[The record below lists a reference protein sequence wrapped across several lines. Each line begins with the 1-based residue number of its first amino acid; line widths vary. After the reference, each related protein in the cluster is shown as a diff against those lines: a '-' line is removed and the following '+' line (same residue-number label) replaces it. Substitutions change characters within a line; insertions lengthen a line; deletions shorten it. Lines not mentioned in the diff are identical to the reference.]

1 MNEPSFAR
9 VSVGDVLFGKYRVE
23 RVLGVGG
30 MGIVVAARHTQL
42 DALYAVK
49 LMHPAEIGNQQ
60 ALARFFREARAAAK
74 LRSEHVARVFDAG
87 RTPRGIP
94 YILLEHLEGCD
105 LQQLGKKRETLPVDE
120 AVLYVMHA
128 CDALIEAHAA
138 GIIHRDLK
146 PANLFL
152 THRPDGSPCVKVLD
166 FGISKRLGKER
177 VPSWNTRT
185 TDILGSPLYMS
196 PEQMRSTRDVDAR
209 TDLWALGAIL
219 YRLLAGEA
227 PFAARSLSDVY
238 EGILEREPRPLSVRR
253 PDVPPALDAVV
264 RRCLRKNPDDRFDAA
279 LSLAAA
285 LAPFVPEEDAP
296 RSLRSKQMR
305 PAFASSP
312 AVTVLPALPP
322 AEPTPDDVPTSRVC
336 RPAMKSTPTLRS
348 MQDPLP
354 TPPSTSESTSPAW
367 GGTFSVAER
376 AREQGSR
383 VVVAALL
390 VAALIGA
397 GTGAWLSRE
406 DHIVAARATPESAPV
421 EPEEAS
427 PNLASVAG
435 ALAAPAVPAEPTKV
449 PAPRALAALPGCAGE
464 AAEPPSDTKTRPK
477 APPPKRAADPFGRSR
492 K

>member
-30 MGIVVAARHTQL
+30 MGFVVAARHTQL

-49 LMHPAEIGNQQ
+49 LMHPAEIGNRQ

-94 YILLEHLEGCD
+94 YILLEYLEGSD
-105 LQQLGKKRETLPVDE
+105 LQQLGKKRECLPVAE
-120 AVLYVMHA
+120 AVLYVLHA
-128 CDALIEAHAA
+128 CTALVEAHAA

-166 FGISKRLGKER
+166 FGISKRCDAR
-177 VPSWNTRT
+177 APSGMTRT

-238 EGILEREPRPLSVRR
+238 EGILEREPRPLSMRR

-264 RRCLRKNPDDRFDAA
+264 RRCLRKKPEDRFPSA
-279 LSLAAA
+279 LMLAAA
-285 LAPFVPEEDAP
+285 LAPFVPEDEAP
-296 RSLRSKQMR
+296 RSLRKPSR
-305 PAFASSP
+305 ASLPSSP
-312 AVTVLPALPP
+312 AVSVLPVVAPLDP
-322 AEPTPDDVPTSRVC
+322 APDDVPTSPDCRV
-336 RPAMKSTPTLRS
+336 AMNSAPTLRS
-348 MQDPLP
+348 VQEPTLP
-354 TPPSTSESTSPAW
+354 ISTSEPTGAAW
-367 GGTFSVAER
+367 GGTWSVSAR
-376 AREQGSR
+376 AREHGSR
-383 VVVAALL
+383 VVAAAVL
-390 VAALIGA
+390 VAAVVGG
-397 GTGAWLSRE
+397 GTGIWVSRE
-406 DHIVAARATPESAPV
+406 ERSFAPRARPASAAADAAEVAPTNVAPV
-421 EPEEAS
+421 AEA
-427 PNLASVAG
+427 LVG
-435 ALAAPAVPAEPTKV
+435 PAVPAESPKV
-449 PAPRALAALPGCAGE
+449 PAPPVIAGLAGCTDE
-464 AAEPPSDTKTRPK
+464 AE
-477 APPPKRAADPFGRSR
+477 APPGDHAKVRKKEPLKRAADPFGRSR

>member
-42 DALYAVK
+42 DALYALK
-49 LMHPAEIGNQQ
+49 LMHPAEIGNRQ

-94 YILLEHLEGCD
+94 YILLEYLEGCD
-105 LQQLGKKRETLPVDE
+105 LQQLGKKRECLPVVE
-120 AVLYVMHA
+120 AVLYVLHA
-128 CDALIEAHAA
+128 CTALVEAHAA

-166 FGISKRLGKER
+166 FGISKRCDAR
-177 VPSWNTRT
+177 APSGMTRT

-264 RRCLRKNPDDRFDAA
+264 RRCLRKKPDDRFPSA
-279 LSLAAA
+279 LTLAAA
-285 LAPFVPEEDAP
+285 LAPFAPEEEAP
-296 RSLRSKQMR
+296 RSLRKPSR
-305 PAFASSP
+305 ASLPSTP
-312 AVTVLPALPP
+312 AVRVLPAVPP
-322 AEPTPDDVPTSRVC
+322 MDPAPDDVPTSRDC
-336 RPAMKSTPTLRS
+336 RAAMNSAPTLRS
-348 MQDPLP
+348 VQEPTLPL
-354 TPPSTSESTSPAW
+354 STSEPTGAAW
-367 GGTFSVAER
+367 GGTWSVSAR
-376 AREQGSR
+376 AREHGSR
-383 VVVAALL
+383 VVAAAVL
-390 VAALIGA
+390 VAAVVGG
-397 GTGAWLSRE
+397 GTGIWASRE
-406 DHIVAARATPESAPV
+406 ERIFAARARPASAAAEAAKVAPTNVTP
-421 EPEEAS
+421 
-427 PNLASVAG
+427 LAEVLAG
-435 ALAAPAVPAEPTKV
+435 PAVPAESTKV
-449 PAPRALAALPGCAGE
+449 PAPPVITGLARRADE
-464 AAEPPSDTKTRPK
+464 AEAPSGDDARPRKKEPQ
-477 APPPKRAADPFGRSR
+477 KRAADPFGRSR

>member
-49 LMHPAEIGNQQ
+49 LMHPAEIGNRQ

-94 YILLEHLEGCD
+94 YILLEYLEGCD
-105 LQQLGKKRETLPVDE
+105 LQQLGKKRECLPVAE

-128 CDALIEAHAA
+128 ATALVEAHAA

-166 FGISKRLGKER
+166 FGISKRCDAR
-177 VPSWNTRT
+177 APSGMTRT

-264 RRCLRKNPDDRFDAA
+264 RRCLRKNPDDRFPSA
-279 LSLAAA
+279 LELAAA
-285 LAPFVPEEDAP
+285 LAPFVPEEETP
-296 RSLRSKQMR
+296 RSLRKQR
-305 PAFASSP
+305 VSLPSSP
-312 AVTVLPALPP
+312 AVTVLPATLPTDP
-322 AEPTPDDVPTSRVC
+322 APDDVPTSPDC
-336 RPAMKSTPTLRS
+336 RAAMKSAPTLRS
-348 MQDPLP
+348 VQE
-354 TPPSTSESTSPAW
+354 PPPPSSTSEPTGAAW
-367 GGTFSVAER
+367 GGTWTVSAR
-376 AREQGSR
+376 AREHGSR

-390 VAALIGA
+390 VAAVVGG
-397 GTGAWLSRE
+397 GTGIWASRE
-406 DHIVAARATPESAPV
+406 DRILAARALPASAAVDEAQAAPMNLAPV
-421 EPEEAS
+421 AQ
-427 PNLASVAG
+427 
-435 ALAAPAVPAEPTKV
+435 ALAAPAVPSESPKV
-449 PAPRALAALPGCAGE
+449 PAPPTSVGLDGCTDE
-464 AAEPPSDTKTRPK
+464 AEAPRSGSAQAYKKEPL
-477 APPPKRAADPFGRSR
+477 KRAADPFGRSR

>member
-49 LMHPAEIGNQQ
+49 LMHPAEIGNRQ

-94 YILLEHLEGCD
+94 YILLEYLEGCD
-105 LQQLGKKRETLPVDE
+105 LQQLGKKREQLPVAE
-120 AVLYVMHA
+120 AVLYVLHA
-128 CDALIEAHAA
+128 CTALVEAHAA

-166 FGISKRLGKER
+166 FGISKRLCDGR
-177 VPSWNTRT
+177 SPSGMTRT

-238 EGILEREPRPLSVRR
+238 EGILEREPRPLAVRR

-264 RRCLRKNPDDRFDAA
+264 RCCLRKNPDDRFPSA
-279 LSLAAA
+279 LALAAA
-285 LAPFVPEEDAP
+285 LAPYVPEEEAP
-296 RSLRSKQMR
+296 RSLRKQSR
-305 PAFASSP
+305 ATLPSAP
-312 AVTVLPALPP
+312 AVTVLPAVPLTDPM
-322 AEPTPDDVPTSRVC
+322 PDDVPTSRDC
-336 RPAMKSTPTLRS
+336 RAAMKSVPTLRS
-348 MQDPLP
+348 MQDP
-354 TPPSTSESTSPAW
+354 PPPVSTSEPTGAAW
-367 GGTFSVAER
+367 GGTWAVSAR
-376 AREQGSR
+376 AREHGSR

-390 VAALIGA
+390 VAAVVVG
-397 GTGAWLSRE
+397 GTGIWASRE
-406 DHIVAARATPESAPV
+406 DRILAARAHPASAAGDAAKV
-421 EPEEAS
+421 VTT
-427 PNLASVAG
+427 NLAPITEAF
-435 ALAAPAVPAEPTKV
+435 AAPALPTASPKV
-449 PAPRALAALPGCAGE
+449 PTPPTIAGLDDCEDE
-464 AAEPPSDTKTRPK
+464 ADTSQSDARTRKKKPLR
-477 APPPKRAADPFGRSR
+477 RAADPFGRSR

>member
-49 LMHPAEIGNQQ
+49 LMHPCEIGNQQ

-105 LQQLGKKRETLPVDE
+105 LQKLGKQRECLPVAE

-128 CDALIEAHAA
+128 CDALVEAHAA

-166 FGISKRLGKER
+166 FGISKRLGEGR
-177 VPSWNTRT
+177 VASWNTRT

-209 TDLWALGAIL
+209 TDIWALGAIL

-227 PFAARSLSDVY
+227 PFAAKSLSDVY
-238 EGILEREPRPLSVRR
+238 EGILEREARPLSVRR

-264 RRCLRKNPDDRFDAA
+264 RRCLRKDPNDRFATA
-279 LSLAAA
+279 LELAAA
-285 LAPFVPEEDAP
+285 LVPFVPEDEAP
-296 RSLRSKQMR
+296 RSLRKQPR
-305 PAFASSP
+305 ASLPSSP
-312 AVTVLPALPP
+312 AVTVLPALLPDP
-322 AEPTPDDVPTSRVC
+322 MPDDVPTSRDC
-336 RPAMKSTPTLRS
+336 RAAMKSTPTLRS
-348 MQDPLP
+348 MQDPP
-354 TPPSTSESTSPAW
+354 PPPSTREPTSAAW
-367 GGTFSVAER
+367 SGTLSVSAR
-376 AREQGSR
+376 AREHGSR
-383 VVVAALL
+383 VVAVAL
-390 VAALIGA
+390 VLAAAVGC
-397 GTGAWLSRE
+397 GTGVWASRE
-406 DHIVAARATPESAPV
+406 DRILAARAQPATAQADAKGQAP
-421 EPEEAS
+421 
-427 PNLASVAG
+427 PNLALVAG
-435 ALAAPAVPAEPTKV
+435 ALAAPAITGEPTRA
-449 PAPRALAALPGCAGE
+449 PAPHVIAGLGGCTDDTKDVRKRE
-464 AAEPPSDTKTRPK
+464 AAK
-477 APPPKRAADPFGRSR
+477 APADRGPRQGAANLAR
-492 K
+492 